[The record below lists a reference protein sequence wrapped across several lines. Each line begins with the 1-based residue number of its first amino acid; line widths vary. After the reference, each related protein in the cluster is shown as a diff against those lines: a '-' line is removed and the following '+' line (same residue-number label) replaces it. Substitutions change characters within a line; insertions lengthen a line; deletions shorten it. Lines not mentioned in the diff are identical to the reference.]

1 MKKTQ
6 LILAAGLVLCAALPA
21 AAQRSFASP
30 EEGSK
35 ALADAVRTGEGKNV
49 IAIFGEKSKPWIF
62 TGDAVSDRADWTAF
76 LAAYDKKNKLVK
88 EGDAKATINV
98 GDDDWPFPAP
108 LVKAK
113 DGKWAFDAETGR
125 EEVINRRVG
134 RNELDTIQ
142 TLLAVVDAQREYAT
156 SDADGNGSTDYAKK
170 FISTKGKKDGLYF
183 ETAAGAPQSPLGP
196 LVGVA
201 AKEGYPGTNPGG
213 PYHGYQYRML
223 MSQGKDAAGG
233 AYSYLVKD
241 RMMGGFA
248 VVAFPEKYGVSGV
261 KTFVVN
267 HDGVVYEKDL
277 GAGTAAAAAAIKAYN
292 PDKTWQKVQ

>member
-1 MKKTQ
+1 MKTTQ
-6 LILAAGLVLCAALPA
+6 LILGAALALCAALPA

-30 EEGSK
+30 EDATK
-35 ALADAVRTGEGKNV
+35 ALTDAVRAGDPKALV
-49 IAIFGEKSKPWIF
+49 AIFGEKSKPWIF
-62 TGDAVSDRADWTAF
+62 TGDVVSDRADWKAF
-76 LAAYDKKNKLVK
+76 LAGYDKKNKLAK
-88 EGDAKATINV
+88 EGDAKVILNV
-98 GDDDWPFPAP
+98 GDDDWPFPSP
-108 LVKAK
+108 IVKGK
-113 DGKWAFDAETGR
+113 DGKWKFDIEAGR
-125 EEVINRRVG
+125 EEVTNRRVG

-142 TLLAVVDAQREYAT
+142 TLLAVVDAQREYAAND
-156 SDADGNGSTDYAKK
+156 SDGNGSNDYAKK

-183 ETAAGAPQSPLGP
+183 ETTAGAPQSPLGP

-201 AKEGYPGTNPGG
+201 AKEGYSGAKPG

-223 MSQGKDAAGG
+223 TAQGKDAAGG

-248 VVAFPEKYGVSGV
+248 VVAYPEKYGVSGV

-277 GAGTAAAAAAIKAYN
+277 GAGTAAAAAAMKAYN